1 MGSNPIRKT
10 LPPYIGDKMKKKF
23 QGHSHIDYDGLEAAV
38 WTFRSLLGRANSVLS
53 VHPEVEGY
61 RDSLVLALAHAEKA
75 LEQF

>member
-1 MGSNPIRKT
+1 M
-10 LPPYIGDKMKKKF
+10 KKF
-23 QGHSHIDYDGLEAAV
+23 QGHSHIDYDGLDNAV
-38 WTFRSLLGRANSVLS
+38 STLRALVGRANSVLS